1 MWAAWRWFLFKSQLD
16 PDLLLPFLSPRKK
29 VVLFSGLFTGTYH
42 MLVVRDQKGDCVHLE
57 RGTAFIAVDIQMAMQ
72 KTAVSVKVGLVVE

>member
-1 MWAAWRWFLFKSQLD
+1 
-16 PDLLLPFLSPRKK
+16 
-29 VVLFSGLFTGTYH
+29 